1 MQIEDYVRRDMGASA
16 EMAAF
21 GRVEWAV
28 RAGRPDGAEQMV
40 ALAVFEPGGS
50 NAEHYHPNCEE
61 IVYVLDGEVEHTL
74 GDESTTLWAGDLI
87 VVPRDT
93 RHRIINDSSK
103 ACRMLVVFSS
113 PDRQF
118 VET

>member
-16 EMAAF
+16 EMAPF

-28 RAGRPDGAEQMV
+28 QAGKPDGAEQMV

-87 VVPRDT
+87 VVPREA

-103 ACRMLVVFSS
+103 ACRMLIVFSS
-113 PDRQF
+113 PDREF

>member
-1 MQIEDYVRRDMGASA
+1 M
-16 EMAAF
+16 
-21 GRVEWAV
+21 
-28 RAGRPDGAEQMV
+28 
-40 ALAVFEPGGS
+40 
-50 NAEHYHPNCEE
+50 
-61 IVYVLDGEVEHTL
+61 LDGEVEHTL

-93 RHRIINDSSK
+93 RHRIINDSAK

-113 PDRQF
+113 PDREF